1 MWLKV
6 VEFLPSKL
14 ETQSSN
20 PSTTGKDREGGRDGE
35 RERESMK
42 GSD

>member
-20 PSTTGKDREGGRDGE
+20 HSAAKKEKKIV
-35 RERESMK
+35 SK
-42 GSD
+42 N